1 MAKEVLDD
9 DKEDISLCEES
20 DIVLL
25 GIVVCEVLDCAETVR
40 TPMEAK
46 EMTVASVA
54 STTVL
59 AMVVFP
65 SWTLIST
72 AVASIVVS
80 GARAITGAAVCPRGI
95 CSGHFLVEPLEMYL
109 RRRSC

>member
-1 MAKEVLDD
+1 MAEEVLDD
-9 DKEDISLCEES
+9 DKEDIPLCEES

-25 GIVVCEVLDCAETVR
+25 GIVVSEVVGWAGTVR

-59 AMVVFP
+59 AMVVLP
-65 SWTLIST
+65 S
-72 AVASIVVS
+72 
-80 GARAITGAAVCPRGI
+80 
-95 CSGHFLVEPLEMYL
+95 
-109 RRRSC
+109 